1 MTTCIRKCKFW
12 ASFIWKKK
20 PRNLFCLDFSLKFFG
35 KRGRERKEREGGVW
49 FSEVVV
55 AREKDGGTFLIFLF
69 FV

>member
-1 MTTCIRKCKFW
+1 M
-12 ASFIWKKK
+12 
-20 PRNLFCLDFSLKFFG
+20 KFFG